1 MGSRQAPSL
10 APSAVPSPAP
20 SELPSELTSPAPP
33 DPAALPAP
41 HRGPSGAERGRA
53 AELRQL
59 LQRAAH
65 AYYVLDAPV
74 MEDPVYDRLY
84 RELLELEGTFP
95 ELLRPDSPTQ
105 RVGGQPA
112 EGFGSVEHRIGLL
125 SLDNAFSLEELEAWY
140 GRLLKVLDR
149 TPGPGETLP
158 ALPMVGE
165 LKIDGNAL
173 ALSYE
178 NGLLVRA
185 ATRGDGERGEEITAN
200 VRTIQ
205 SVPLRLQL
213 ADPPAWVEV
222 RGEALIPDA
231 TFAAI
236 NAERTARGEAAFA
249 NPRNACA
256 GTLRQLDPKV
266 VAARRLDFFAYT
278 LHLPEG
284 ADGLHGS
291 ADGREG
297 FGGAVA
303 GPDHRDGRGPL
314 NGLEAGD
321 PPPPRSQWEALR
333 WLEAAGFRVNPN
345 AERLANL
352 AAVEAFFAR
361 WEEARK
367 ALPYATDGVVV
378 KLDDLRLQD
387 AAGITQKAPRWAIAL
402 KYAAEEAPSR
412 LLRLTCQVGRTGV
425 VTPVAEFEPVP
436 LAGTT
441 VSRATLH
448 NADRLAEL
456 DLHAGDTVVVRKA
469 GEIIPEVVRVLPE
482 LRPAGA
488 APLALPHTCPECGSE
503 LVREE
508 GEAATRC
515 VNSSC
520 PAILRGSLRHWVSKG
535 ALDVD
540 GFGSKLIEQL
550 VERGLVRSIADLH
563 RLDGA
568 LLASLERMGEKS
580 AANLVEALET
590 SRRQPWHR
598 QLYGL
603 GIHHVGEVNA
613 KALARAFPSA
623 AELATAALDT
633 PELITAVFGIGGEIA
648 QSLRQWFATP
658 ANQALLV
665 QLAQRGF
672 SLAAGAAERSGAGA
686 GGGAEGPLAGQS
698 FVLTG
703 TLPSLSRSQAQAR
716 IEAAGG
722 RVIGSVSRKTSWLV
736 AGEEAGS
743 KLAKAT
749 ALGVPV
755 LDEPALLALLAGGPQ
770 GLPTVPT

>member
-1 MGSRQAPSL
+1 MPHRGQSAQAMGRRHAPTPT
-10 APSAVPSPAP
+10 APTEVPS
-20 SELPSELTSPAPP
+20 EVTSPAPP
-33 DPAALPAP
+33 DPASLPAP
-41 HRGPSGAERGRA
+41 NPGPSDAERQRA
-53 AELRQL
+53 AELHQL

-84 RELLELEGTFP
+84 RELLELESSFP
-95 ELLRPDSPTQ
+95 ELLSPDSPTQ

-112 EGFGSVEHRIGLL
+112 EGFNSVEHRIGLL
-125 SLDNAFSLEELEAWY
+125 SLDNAFSLDELEAWY

-149 TPGPGETLP
+149 TPGPGEALP

-178 NGLLVRA
+178 HGLLVRA

-284 ADGLHGS
+284 VDGLQG
-291 ADGREG
+291 APDGREG
-297 FGGAVA
+297 PDGAVVE
-303 GPDHRDGRGPL
+303 PDQRDDRGPR
-314 NGLEAGD
+314 NGPEAGD
-321 PPPPRSQWEALR
+321 PPPPRSQWECLR

-387 AAGITQKAPRWAIAL
+387 TAGFTQKAPRWAIAL

-425 VTPVAEFEPVP
+425 VTPVAEFEPVS
-436 LAGTT
+436 LAGTS
-441 VSRATLH
+441 VARATLH

-456 DLHAGDTVVVRKA
+456 DLHAGDTIVVRKA

-482 LRPAGA
+482 LRPAGT
-488 APLALPHTCPECGSE
+488 LRLSLPHTCPECGSE

-535 ALDVD
+535 ALDID
-540 GFGSKLIEQL
+540 GLGTKLIEQL
-550 VERGLVRSIADLH
+550 VDRGLVRSIADLH
-563 RLDGA
+563 QLDGA

-580 AANLVEALET
+580 AANLVAALET
-590 SRRQPWHR
+590 CRRQPWHR

-623 AELATAALDT
+623 AELSTAALDT

-648 QSLRQWFATP
+648 QSLQQWFATP
-658 ANQALLV
+658 ANQALLAE
-665 QLAQRGF
+665 LESLGF
-672 SLAAGAAERSGAGA
+672 SLAAGEGERQAAATPAVELPL
-686 GGGAEGPLAGQS
+686 EGQT

-703 TLPSLSRSQAQAR
+703 TLEGLSRSQAQAL

-722 RVIGSVSRKTSWLV
+722 KVSGSVSRKTTWVV
-736 AGEEAGS
+736 AGAEAGS
-743 KLAKAT
+743 KLTKAES
-749 ALGVPV
+749 LGVAV
-755 LDEPALLALLAGGPQ
+755 LDEAGLRALLAAKAPGPSAD
-770 GLPTVPT
+770 

>member
-1 MGSRQAPSL
+1 VS
-10 APSAVPSPAP
+10 SAAP
-20 SELPSELTSPAPP
+20 SEGSPAAGSARPADEGVARQEAPGTAGDGRPASGDYPP
-33 DPAALPAP
+33 
-41 HRGPSGAERGRA
+41 RERT

-95 ELLRPDSPTQ
+95 ELLSPDSPTQ

-125 SLDNAFSLEELEAWY
+125 SLDNAFTLEELEAWFA
-140 GRLLKVLDR
+140 RLLKVLDR
-149 TPGPGETLP
+149 TPAPGEPLP

-236 NAERTARGEAAFA
+236 NAERLARGEAAFA

-278 LHLPEG
+278 LHLPDD
-284 ADGLHGS
+284 ADGLRIS
-291 ADGREG
+291 AAD
-297 FGGAVA
+297 
-303 GPDHRDGRGPL
+303 
-314 NGLEAGD
+314 AGD

-345 AERLANL
+345 AELLGDL
-352 AAVEAFFAR
+352 AAVEAFCAH
-361 WEEARK
+361 WEEARRE
-367 ALPYATDGVVV
+367 LPYATDGVVI
-378 KLDDLRLQD
+378 KLNDLRLQD
-387 AAGITQKAPRWAIAL
+387 SAGFTQKAPRWAIAL

-425 VTPVAEFEPVP
+425 VTPVAEFEAVP
-436 LAGTT
+436 LAGTS
-441 VSRATLH
+441 VARATLH

-456 DLHAGDTVVVRKA
+456 DLHAGDTIVVRKA

-482 LRPAGA
+482 LRPDGA
-488 APLALPHTCPECGSE
+488 VRLALPHACPECGSE

-535 ALDVD
+535 ALDID
-540 GFGSKLIEQL
+540 GLGTKLIEQL
-550 VERGLVRSIADLH
+550 VDRGLVRSLADLH

-580 AANLVEALET
+580 AANLVAALEAC
-590 SRRQPWHR
+590 RRQPWHR

-623 AELATAALDT
+623 TDLATAALES

-648 QSLRQWFATP
+648 QSLQQWFTTP
-658 ANQALLV
+658 ANQALLAE
-665 QLAQRGF
+665 LEGLGF
-672 SLAAGAAERSGAGA
+672 SLAAGEGERQAAATPAGERPL
-686 GGGAEGPLAGQS
+686 EGQT

-703 TLPSLSRSQAQAR
+703 TLAGLSRSQAQAL

-722 RVIGSVSRKTSWLV
+722 KVSGSVSRKTSWVV
-736 AGEEAGS
+736 AGDEAGS
-743 KLAKAT
+743 KLAKAES
-749 ALGVPV
+749 LGVAV
-755 LDEPALLALLAGGPQ
+755 LDEAGLRALLAAPGP
-770 GLPTVPT
+770 GPSAD

>member
-1 MGSRQAPSL
+1 MSAANQDQAR
-10 APSAVPSPAP
+10 A
-20 SELPSELTSPAPP
+20 SEL
-33 DPAALPAP
+33 
-41 HRGPSGAERGRA
+41 RR
-53 AELRQL
+53 L
-59 LQRAAH
+59 LSHAAH
-65 AYYVLDAPV
+65 AYYVLDAPEL
-74 MEDPVYDRLY
+74 EDPVYDRLY
-84 RELLELEGTFP
+84 RELLELEAAHP
-95 ELLRPDSPTQ
+95 ELITPDSPTQ
-105 RVGGQPA
+105 RVGGTPA
-112 EGFGSVEHRIGLL
+112 AAFSSVEHRIPLL
-125 SLDNAFSLEELEAWY
+125 SLDNAFSNEELEAWY

-149 TPGPGETLP
+149 EAGT

-178 NGLLVRA
+178 NGSLVRA

-200 VRTIQ
+200 VRTIA

-213 ADPPAWVEV
+213 EEPPAWLEV
-222 RGEALIPDA
+222 RGEALIPNA

-236 NAERTARGEAAFA
+236 NAERAERDEAPFA

-278 LHLPEG
+278 LHLPQ
-284 ADGLHGS
+284 
-291 ADGREG
+291 
-297 FGGAVA
+297 
-303 GPDHRDGRGPL
+303 
-314 NGLEAGD
+314 D
-321 PPPPRSQWEALR
+321 PPQGPRSQWECLQ
-333 WLEAAGFRVNPN
+333 WLQRAGFKVNPN
-345 AERLANL
+345 AELLPDL
-352 AAVEAFFAR
+352 AAVEAFFSA
-361 WEEARK
+361 WETGRRSLA
-367 ALPYATDGVVV
+367 YATDGVVV
-378 KLDDLRLQD
+378 KLNDLRLQD
-387 AAGITQKAPRWAIAL
+387 AAGFTQKAPRWAIAL

-412 LLRLTCQVGRTGV
+412 LLRLACQVGRTGV

-456 DLHAGDTVVVRKA
+456 DLHAGDTIVVRKA

-488 APLALPHTCPECGSE
+488 ARLQLPHTCPECGSE

-520 PAILRGSLRHWVSKG
+520 PAILRGALRHWVSKG

-540 GFGSKLIEQL
+540 GLGAKLIGQL
-550 VERGLVRSIADLH
+550 VDRGLVHSIADLYS
-563 RLDGA
+563 LDGA
-568 LLASLERMGEKS
+568 LLASLDRMGAKS
-580 AANLVEALET
+580 AENLVAALAA
-590 SRRQPWHR
+590 SKAQPWHR

-623 AELATAALDT
+623 RALAGAAKSA
-633 PELITAVFGIGGEIA
+633 PEAITAVFGIGGEIA
-648 QSLRQWFATP
+648 QSLQQWFGTT
-658 ANQALLV
+658 ANRLL
-665 QLAQRGF
+665 LAQLETLGL
-672 SLAAGAAERSGAGA
+672 SLAAGPEELAAA
-686 GGGAEGPLAGQS
+686 GGPGDGQAGPLTGQT

-703 TLPSLSRSQAQAR
+703 SLPSLSRSAAQAR

-722 RVIGSVSRKTSWLV
+722 KVSGAVSKKTSYVV

-743 KLAKAT
+743 KLSKAE
-749 ALGVPV
+749 ALGVAV
-755 LDEPALLALLAGGPQ
+755 LDEAGLLGLLEPPSPA
-770 GLPTVPT
+770 